1 LTFMASKLPEN
12 IIEDLRK
19 AFIMIDVN
27 GDGRI

>member
-1 LTFMASKLPEN
+1 MASKLPEN